1 MTKFVIKG
9 GNRLYGTVNVRGAKN
24 AVLPLMAASILTDGE
39 IAIDNCPS
47 LSDVDNMGK
56 ILNSLGVNCS
66 KVGHVLTI
74 DPSNVSSYSI
84 PAELGK
90 ELRSSIFLLGSVLG
104 RMKKARVSYPGGCD
118 IGLRPIDIHLNCLR
132 DLGVK
137 IEEEHGYIFCDARDI
152 HGGDVHMDYPSVGA
166 TENVILASVL
176 TPGITTVYN
185 PAREPEIVDLQNFLV
200 SMGAKIKG
208 AGSSVIRIEGVK
220 RLSGTRYSTMPDR
233 IVAGTIMSAVAMCGG
248 DVTLTSVNSKHLKS
262 LISKLKKTSCNIIEK
277 SDIIRISQK
286 SRPLSP
292 IAIETQPYPGFP
304 TDLQAEIMAVS
315 AVADGTTLI
324 TENIFETRFKHV
336 PELIKMKA
344 DIVVKGKTAIVRGV
358 PRLIGAEVNA
368 EDLRGGAALIIAGLS
383 AEGTTVV
390 NNIRYVDRGYEKIE
404 NLFRDL
410 GGDIQRV

>member
-1 MTKFVIKG
+1 MTKLVIKG
-9 GNRLYGTVNVRGAKN
+9 GNRLSGTVNVQGAKN

-39 IAIDNCPS
+39 IVIDNCPD
-47 LSDVDNMGK
+47 LSDVENMGK
-56 ILNSLGVNCS
+56 ILRSLGVKCT
-66 KVGHVLTI
+66 KTGRKLVI
-74 DPSNVSSYSI
+74 DASDVSSYSI

-104 RMKKARVSYPGGCD
+104 RMKRARVSYPGGCD
-118 IGLRPIDIHLNCLR
+118 IGLRPIDIHLNSLR

-137 IEEEHGYIFCDARDI
+137 IEEEHGYIFCDAENI
-152 HGGDVHMDYPSVGA
+152 HDGDVHLDYPSVGA
-166 TENVILASVL
+166 TENVMLASVF
-176 TPGITTVYN
+176 TTGITTIYN
-185 PAREPEIVDLQNFLV
+185 PAREPEIVDLQNFLI

-208 AGSSVIRIEGVK
+208 AGSSIIRIEGVK
-220 RLSGTRYSTMPDR
+220 KLSGTTYSTMPDR
-233 IVAGTIMSAVAMCGG
+233 IVAGTIMSAVAACGG
-248 DVTLTSVNSKHLKS
+248 DVTLTSVNSRHLKS
-262 LISKLKKTSCNIIEK
+262 LISKLKKTSCNIVEK
-277 SDIIRISQK
+277 SDIIKISQK
-286 SRPLSP
+286 NRPVSP
-292 IAIETQPYPGFP
+292 MAVETQPYPGFP

-390 NNIRYVDRGYEKIE
+390 NNVRYVDRGYEKIE
-404 NLFRDL
+404 NLFRNL
-410 GGDIQRV
+410 GGEIQRV